1 MDVWLASSSPRRTQ
15 LLTQIGVDHRVVKP
29 EIDELQFEHLDPI
42 VMVRTLCVCKAK
54 AVCER
59 VSTGLVIAA
68 DTTVV
73 YDNAI
78 FSKPRSMEH
87 AIDMLSCLSGKRHK
101 VITGVAVMDATD
113 GRYRLGHSMAHVWFL
128 KMTTAEKEA
137 YVATAEPMDKA
148 GSYSIQGYFA
158 RFVERIDGDFYAV
171 VGLPLAMTSRF
182 LADLGYQF

>member
-15 LLTQIGVDHRVVKP
+15 LLTQLKVEHRVLLP
-29 EIDELQFEHLDPI
+29 GIDESQFEHLDPI
-42 VMVRTLCVCKAK
+42 VMVRALCVCKAK

-78 FSKPRSMEH
+78 LSKPRSKEH
-87 AIDMLSCLSGKRHK
+87 AIEMLSHLSGKHHK
-101 VITGVAVMDATD
+101 VITGVVVMDATD
-113 GRYRLGHSMAHVWFL
+113 KRYRLGHSVADVWL
-128 KMTTAEKEA
+128 SPMTSTEKEA
-137 YVATAEPMDKA
+137 YVATDEPMDKA
-148 GSYSIQGYFA
+148 GSYSIQGQFA